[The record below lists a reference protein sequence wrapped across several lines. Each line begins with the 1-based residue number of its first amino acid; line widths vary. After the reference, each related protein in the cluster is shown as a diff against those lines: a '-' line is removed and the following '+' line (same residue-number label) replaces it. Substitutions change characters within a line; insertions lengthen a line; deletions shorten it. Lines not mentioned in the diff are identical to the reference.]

1 MTDTLIGQTLGKYT
15 IKEKIG
21 RGGMAEV
28 YKAYQENLD
37 RYVAVKVMHSFLI
50 DFEEENFLK
59 RFSREAK
66 TMASLNHPNI
76 VRVYDFDSF
85 GPRSH
90 YLVMDYVSGGSLKE
104 RLEALADNGQRMPLA
119 QSINIITKVADALA
133 YAHRRDM
140 VHRDI
145 KPANILL
152 DVNEEPYLTD
162 FGIVKMVGGQTIGY
176 TATGAL
182 IGTPAYMSPEQAL
195 GKPGD
200 KRSDLYSLGIMLF
213 QMVTGQLPFNADT
226 PLAVA
231 MKHVSEQVPLP
242 IKFNPDVPQLL
253 QTIILKAL
261 AKEPNDRF
269 QTAREMV
276 LALQQ
281 VDLAA
286 NAQQPPIAPPVLSP
300 SAKTEVLPQQLSEP
314 ARRQVVQPRV
324 VEPAPLPTTEFPPAK
339 GKRRWPLWIGFA
351 VLLLAAIAVGTAVL
365 LPRLNRP
372 NQLAAATTTPTI
384 PATDTAVPTNTI
396 TPTPEDTPDVVQTTI
411 AIIALTNEAR
421 TNGQATAVPTTPAN
435 TATNTPIATKAAVPA
450 STARPS
456 ATTTATRASNTTG
469 TAQTGSGL
477 PYGFETFGTWVRG
490 DEDNGTFTQSTT
502 RVHGG
507 SSAGKLSY
515 DFGSSDNDYV
525 VFLQLNSISGTPN
538 TVQVWVYGDGSGH
551 FLNAWIVDS
560 AGETWQVPLGRVTHT
575 GWQQMTGYIA
585 TGQDWPWSH
594 ISGPKND
601 KVDYPITFRG
611 FVLDDVNNSFT
622 GSGVIYL
629 DDLTVTTSTVGS
641 IPTAPP
647 ISANPTATTAVTI
660 NTGDVGRIIYTSG
673 SSLLTTDPAWSAP
686 QELGSYASDSCASPA
701 TTVAGQSFNLYFG
714 LYCGVG
720 ATGTGVCASPNGQY
734 EVVTNHDNGS
744 YSIVV
749 RPTGS
754 EELRFVYQGSLNLS
768 EGIRWSPLSDSF
780 LFVVDNTVNRAFV
793 GGNYNSIGAPASSP
807 IFSPDGSQ
815 ILFRRP
821 VGPGVNDIFVSN
833 ADGSNLRNVTNV
845 TAVDKR
851 CPAWRN

>member
-1 MTDTLIGQTLGKYT
+1 MTDSLIGQTLGKYT

-50 DFEEENFLK
+50 DFEEENFLR

-104 RLEALADNGQRMPLA
+104 RLEALAVAGKRMPLA
-119 QSINIITKVADALA
+119 QSIKIITQVADALA
-133 YAHRRDM
+133 YAHGRDM

-152 DVNEEPYLTD
+152 DKNEEPYLAD

-195 GKPGD
+195 GQPGD

-213 QMVTGQLPFNADT
+213 QMVTGKLPFNADT

-231 MKHVSEQVPLP
+231 MKHVSEPVPLP
-242 IKFNPDVPQLL
+242 IKFNPDVPQML
-253 QTIILKAL
+253 QAIILKAL

-269 QTAREMV
+269 QSAREMV
-276 LALQQ
+276 AALRR
-281 VDLAA
+281 VDLSAR
-286 NAQQPPIAPPVLSP
+286 AQPVAVAPSIAPA
-300 SAKTEVLPQQLSEP
+300 AKTEILPPEP
-314 ARRQVVQPRV
+314 VEPTRRQP
-324 VEPAPLPTTEFPPAK
+324 VEPVPLPIYEIPPSK
-339 GKRRWPLWIGFA
+339 GKRRWPFWVGLV
-351 VLLLAAIAVGTAVL
+351 VLLLAAIAVATAVI
-365 LPRLNRP
+365 LPRLNP
-372 NQLAAATTTPTI
+372 SNQLAAATPTPTI
-384 PATDTAVPTNTI
+384 SSTDTAVPTNTI
-396 TPTPEDTPDVVQTTI
+396 TPTPEDTPDAVQTTI
-411 AIIALTNEAR
+411 AIIVLTSESQTNEE
-421 TNGQATAVPTTPAN
+421 GATAVATIPANTPAN
-435 TATNTPIATKAAVPA
+435 TPTATTIATKAAVP
-450 STARPS
+450 TNTVRPS
-456 ATTTATRASNTTG
+456 ATAAATRSGNTTG

-551 FLNAWIVDS
+551 FLNVWILDS

-585 TGQDWPWSH
+585 TGQDWPWGH
-594 ISGPKND
+594 ISGPSND

-611 FVLDDVNNSFT
+611 FVFDDVNNSYT

-629 DDLTVTTSTVGS
+629 DDLTVTTSSVGS

-647 ISANPTATTAVTI
+647 ISPNPTATTAVTT
-660 NTGDVGRIIYTSG
+660 NTGNVGRIIYTSG
-673 SSLLTTDPAWSAP
+673 SSLLTTDPDWSAP
-686 QELGSYASDSCASPA
+686 QELGSYASDSCSSPA
-701 TTVAGQSFNLYFG
+701 TTVAGQSFNLSYGF
-714 LYCGVG
+714 YCSIGDSG
-720 ATGTGVCASPNGQY
+720 ISVCASPNGQY
-734 EVVTNHDNGS
+734 EVIANYVSGGH
-744 YSIVV
+744 SIVI

-780 LFVVDNTVNRAFV
+780 LFVIDNTVYRAFL
-793 GGNYNSIGAPASSP
+793 GGNYTSISTSATTP

-833 ADGSNLRNVTNV
+833 ADGSNLHNVTNV

>member
-1 MTDTLIGQTLGKYT
+1 MTDPLIGQTLGKYT

-21 RGGMAEV
+21 RGGMADV
-28 YKAYQENLD
+28 YKAYQENLG
-37 RYVAVKVMHSFLI
+37 RFVAVKVMHSFLI

-59 RFSREAK
+59 RFSREAR
-66 TMASLNHPNI
+66 TMASLNHSNI

-90 YLVMDYVSGGSLKE
+90 YLVMDYVGGGSLKDKLESLAAKGE
-104 RLEALADNGQRMPLA
+104 RMSLA
-119 QSINIITKVADALA
+119 QSIQIITKIADALA

-152 DVNEEPYLTD
+152 DNNGEPFLTD
-162 FGIVKMVGGQTIGY
+162 FGIVKMVGGQTMGY

-213 QMVTGQLPFNADT
+213 QMVTGKLPFDADT
-226 PLAVA
+226 PLGVA

-242 IKFNPDVPQLL
+242 IRFNPDVPEIL
-253 QTIILKAL
+253 QSIILKAL

-269 QTAREMV
+269 QSAEEMV
-276 LALQQ
+276 AALRQI
-281 VDLAA
+281 DLAA
-286 NAQQPPIAPPVLSP
+286 QPKRAFVPPASLPPAP
-300 SAKTEVLPQQLSEP
+300 KTEVLPPEPTRPTSLPATEVLS
-314 ARRQVVQPRV
+314 
-324 VEPAPLPTTEFPPAK
+324 PPVK
-339 GKRRWPLWIGFA
+339 KRRWPLWAGLA
-351 VLLLAAIAVGTAVL
+351 LLLVAIIVATAVL
-365 LPRLNRP
+365 LPRLKSA
-372 NQLAAATTTPTI
+372 NQLAAATATPSST
-384 PATDTAVPTNTI
+384 PPPTDTAVPTNTLV
-396 TPTPEDTPDVVQTTI
+396 PEDTPDY
-411 AIIALTNEAR
+411 A
-421 TNGQATAVPTTPAN
+421 ATAVAIIVLTSEAQSEPQEIEIP
-435 TATNTPIATKAAVPA
+435 TATPSPTGIATKAAAPTN
-450 STARPS
+450 TARPT
-456 ATTTATRASNTTG
+456 ATSTATSTATRAGNSTG
-469 TAQTGSGL
+469 TAQTGGGL
-477 PYGFETFGTWVRG
+477 PNGFETFGTWVRG

-502 RVHGG
+502 QVHGG
-507 SSAGKLSY
+507 SYGGKLSY
-515 DFGSSDNDYV
+515 EFGSSGNDYV

-538 TVQVWVYGDGSGH
+538 TIQIWVYGDGSGH
-551 FLNAWIVDS
+551 FLNAWILDS

-585 TGQDWPWSH
+585 TGQDWPWGH
-594 ISGPKND
+594 ISGPSND
-601 KVDYPITFRG
+601 KVDYPLTFRG
-611 FVLDDVNNSFT
+611 LVLDDVNNSYT
-622 GSGVIYL
+622 GSGNIYV
-629 DDLTVTTSTVGS
+629 DDLTATTSNLDS
-641 IPTAPP
+641 IPTAQPVLP
-647 ISANPTATTAVTI
+647 ANPTATTAVTTNTT
-660 NTGDVGRIIYTSG
+660 NTGNVGRIIYTSG

-686 QELGSYASDSCASPA
+686 QELGSYASDSCNSPA
-701 TTVAGQSFNLYFG
+701 TTVAGQSFNLYYG
-714 LYCGVG
+714 NYCGIG
-720 ATGTGVCASPNGQY
+720 ATGTGVCKSPNSQY

-754 EELRFVYQGSLNLS
+754 EELRFVYQGSLDLA

-780 LFVVDNTVNRAFV
+780 LFVIDDTVNRAFL
-793 GGNYNSIGAPASSP
+793 GGNYMTIGAPANTP

-833 ADGSNLRNVTNV
+833 ADGTNLRNVTNV

-851 CPAWRN
+851 CAAWRK

>member
-15 IKEKIG
+15 IEEKIG

-37 RYVAVKVMHSFLI
+37 RHVAVKVMHSFLI

-104 RLEALADNGQRMPLA
+104 RLEALAAEKKRMPLA
-119 QSINIITKVADALA
+119 QSIKIITQVADALA

-152 DVNEEPYLTD
+152 DKNEEPYLTD
-162 FGIVKMVGGQTIGY
+162 FGIVKMVGGQTMGY

-195 GKPGD
+195 GQPGD

-213 QMVTGQLPFNADT
+213 QMVTGKLPFNADT

-231 MKHVSEQVPLP
+231 MKHVSEPVPLP
-242 IKFNPDVPQLL
+242 IKFNPDVPQML
-253 QTIILKAL
+253 QTIILQAL

-269 QTAREMV
+269 QSAGEMV
-276 LALQQ
+276 AALRQ
-281 VDLAA
+281 VDLSAR
-286 NAQQPPIAPPVLSP
+286 AQPVAVLPSIAPA
-300 SAKTEVLPQQLSEP
+300 AKTEILPPEPVEP
-314 ARRQVVQPRV
+314 ARRQP
-324 VEPAPLPTTEFPPAK
+324 VEPVPLPISEIPPSK
-339 GKRRWPLWIGFA
+339 GNRRWPLWVGLV
-351 VLLLAAIAVGTAVL
+351 VLLLAAIAVVTAVI
-365 LPRLNRP
+365 LPRLNP
-372 NQLAAATTTPTI
+372 SNQLAAATTPPTI
-384 PATDTAVPTNTI
+384 SPTDTAVPTNTI
-396 TPTPEDTPDVVQTTI
+396 TPTPEDTPDAVQTTI
-411 AIIALTNEAR
+411 AIILLTSEPQ
-421 TNGQATAVPTTPAN
+421 TTEPATAVATTPAN
-435 TATNTPIATKAAVPA
+435 TSTAATIATKAAVPTH
-450 STARPS
+450 TARPS
-456 ATTTATRASNTTG
+456 ATTAATQAGNTTG

-477 PYGFETFGTWVRG
+477 PYGFETFGAWVRG
-490 DEDNGTFTQSTT
+490 DEDNGAFTQSTT
-502 RVHGG
+502 QVHSG

-551 FLNAWIVDS
+551 FLNVWIVDS

-585 TGQDWPWSH
+585 TGQDWPWGH
-594 ISGPKND
+594 ISGPSND

-611 FVLDDVNNSFT
+611 FVFDDVNNSFT

-629 DDLTVTTSTVGS
+629 DDLTVTTSSVGS
-641 IPTAPP
+641 ILTAPP
-647 ISANPTATTAVTI
+647 ISPNPTGTTAVTT

-673 SSLLTTDPAWSAP
+673 SSLLTTDPDWSAP
-686 QELGSYASDSCASPA
+686 QELGSYASDSCSSPA
-701 TTVAGQSFNLYFG
+701 TTVTGQSFNLYYGF
-714 LYCGVG
+714 YCSIGN
-720 ATGTGVCASPNGQY
+720 TGTSVCASPNGQY
-734 EVVTNHDNGS
+734 EIITNYVDGS
-744 YSIVV
+744 YSIVI
-749 RPTGS
+749 RPTGT

-768 EGIRWSPLSDSF
+768 EGIRWSPSSDSF
-780 LFVVDNTVNRAFV
+780 LFVIDNSVYRAFL
-793 GGNYNSIGAPASSP
+793 GGNYISISASATTP

-833 ADGSNLRNVTNV
+833 ADGSNLHNVTNV